1 VALCADSTYA
11 HPRRTVDH
19 RQPSRATIVPSRIE
33 TRLEEAGLH
42 LPQAAAPAANYV
54 PWQVSGKTLWIS
66 GQLPLREGR
75 LVATG
80 KLGQGVTLEQA
91 LEAARWCAL
100 NLLAQ
105 AREACGGDLD
115 RLQRCLKLTGFV
127 SSAPSFVEHHK
138 VVNGASDMVALAMGE
153 AGRHARSAVGVAALP
168 LDAAVEVEGV
178 FELA

>member
-1 VALCADSTYA
+1 M
-11 HPRRTVDH
+11 
-19 RQPSRATIVPSRIE
+19 PSRIE
-33 TRLEEAGLH
+33 QRLQEAGLS

-54 PWQVSGKTLWIS
+54 PWQVSGKTLWVS
-66 GQLPLREGR
+66 GQLPLHDGA

-80 KLGQGVTLEQA
+80 KLGDAVTLEQA
-91 LEAARWCAL
+91 LDAARWCAL

-105 AREACGGDLD
+105 ARSACDGDLD
-115 RLQRCLKLTGFV
+115 RLGRCLKLTGFV
-127 SSAPSFVEHHK
+127 SSVPSFVEHHK
-138 VVNGASDMVALAMGE
+138 VINGASDTIVLAMGD